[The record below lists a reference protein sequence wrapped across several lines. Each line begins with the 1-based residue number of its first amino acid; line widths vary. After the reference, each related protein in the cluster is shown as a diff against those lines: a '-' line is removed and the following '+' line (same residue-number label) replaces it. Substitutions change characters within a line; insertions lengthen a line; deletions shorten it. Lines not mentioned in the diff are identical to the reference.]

1 MKRKFLL
8 SILAILSLFLITG
21 CEETNTNTGT
31 NEQTNQEQKDE
42 IKENEYAEDDIVNK
56 FITLYNNSSSN
67 LMDQIEKGNIRTKYY
82 GHVLGHSIEM
92 INANSAAAGYFS
104 ISINGSNDESD
115 VDTIISI
122 YKDIVKIAD
131 NDITDEK
138 VEESANMMKN
148 SSTMIEE
155 YEVTENI
162 KITYVPVVQLS
173 NRKTN
178 CRIDIHAYN
187 FK

>member
-8 SILAILSLFLITG
+8 SILAIFSLFLITG
-21 CEETNTNTGT
+21 CEEVKTNKGT
-31 NEQTNQEQKDE
+31 NEQTNQEE
-42 IKENEYAEDDIVNK
+42 IKENEYAEDDTVNN
-56 FITLYNNSSSN
+56 FITLYNTSSSN
-67 LMDQIEKGNIRTKYY
+67 LMEQIEKGNIRTKYY
-82 GHVLGHSIEM
+82 GHILGHSIEM

-131 NDITDEK
+131 NDITNEK